1 MRKIIFIL
9 IFGAISFGS
18 YGQNCNTAGL
28 PYSGDFTPIACDG
41 TYKNTVLAD
50 DGATYGI
57 VAVDSAIIY
66 SFTVDDWLNR
76 YIEIFDSNNNYIT
89 SRYLYVDWNN
99 PLPDTTTWLSSIT
112 DTVTF
117 KVYEEFG
124 CDPIGTSFGFNFGI
138 SCSPPTTP
146 SNNGQQCTYNAT
158 NAYLGDYTP
167 THTQHNL
174 QNINITSGEYF
185 TINVTDGVRYFI
197 STCSNA
203 TWNTQIELYTAN
215 GASFVAANNYGC
227 GVGNSQSAISYRA
240 DYTGILEVHLSEFD
254 CIYDGSKPRFDLKLT
269 SIGPYSGTYIVNTVD
284 TINDGL
290 CDAVHCSLAE
300 ASEKARID
308 GMSSHIQFDI
318 STAAPHILT
327 GVSIHSNESTI
338 IDGYT
343 QPGFQLGDIIFEDG
357 IDTGPINCVTDEF
370 YGSYIEVYGIHFKG
384 SSVAL
389 ISPEYAYVGDSTRS
403 NIFSEV
409 GGVHLNTDINCHSI
423 YYPLNFSYGPVWTQ
437 ELKIENNYF
446 GIDSIGNELAPLNNA
461 IFIAGNFNGIPII
474 KNNEFVN
481 CNTAIYKFG
490 YSTAYTECVE
500 IINNEFYCNNTNF
513 NYSNNTYSVTIPPI
527 IDSLSIDSLFG
538 HIAQPPVLYL
548 AASVDI
554 YKAAI
559 CNPNGTEADE
569 YLGTINS
576 DANGNWTFA
585 HGGLDAYESL
595 VAKANYVEMWSCD
608 EPYNYDRKNSSTLFS
623 TPYIIYP
630 SQCEFAEFLPV
641 NNDPCSTVGAII
653 DMDFIDDSYQAPY
666 GVCSSSYLGNDA
678 WLKVTVPATGNFL
691 IRQNLDNS
699 INAVVESYTG
709 ACGSLFLESC
719 TEIDSIPFATV
730 FEGYQP
736 NSEVYLR
743 IWDKNNSVVNTNGV
757 SALLHLTAHELPQNK
772 EDWLI
777 CDQENNL
784 SNGNPTII
792 SEREASAGIYDL
804 TSMTPAEIQEERD
817 SLIAGGGTLKDSF
830 WCSTVKLDLW
840 ESTNPI
846 DMEENKRGSR
856 LRARVD
862 TINYNYVFETLEFQI
877 NDHSRGEQINPRV
890 DMDSDGDFII
900 IWEDVQRRTN
910 YGIVYN
916 SAGNPLTAEFPIG
929 SNNKSLK
936 QIHNSLA
943 YYNNDEF
950 VVVWEQLDLSSSP
963 PQSSI
968 FAKQYLPGGGANIKT
983 PIFNLSE
990 LSICGTGTPCSP
1002 PVGIEESAARGK
1014 NPSVSTNGTD
1024 RFAVCWTSGYELYA
1038 QVFNNNAGLIG
1049 SPIQVCIDNPFIKQP
1064 QLSMNASGEFIIG
1077 WEGADSHNS
1086 GILVQKYNANGTE
1099 NGAVIQ
1105 VNTTENNSQS
1115 YPTLELMDDGSF
1127 IVAWQSYEQEG
1138 VGNDFGIYAQRIDS
1152 SCAKINGEIHV
1163 NTYVTDAQKTPSL
1176 TTFDDGTFFV
1186 TWSSNGQ
1193 DGFEEGIYGQ
1203 FFDSSGNPIGAEE
1216 QINAY
1221 TEPEQDLP
1229 RTACNG
1235 ESIMVT
1241 TWVDGAND
1249 SDGKGIFGQRYEII
1263 DQAGQKTFYKIGTA
1277 TPSTL
1282 LGDTLMYPGTVYN
1295 PQDSFSSVRVAII
1308 DTGVDINNPYF
1319 NSAMWN
1325 NQQVGAGCFIN
1336 DTLGYDFVNEIPNP
1350 IDYDGHGTKVNA
1362 IVARDFPADIQLEL
1376 MNLKFHENDR
1386 GNLFDAISAIYYAV
1400 DNGADI
1406 INMSWGFEAS
1416 DPPSTLEDAIQYA
1429 SDNDV
1434 LLVTTA
1440 GNTSKDND
1448 IIDKYPNNYSIQNMI
1463 KVASYVNKNG
1473 AIEKANFS
1481 SSGKV
1486 TVDIG
1491 APGFMEVPGI
1501 GGTLELASGTS
1512 LSAPH
1517 ITRTAAIIKGL
1528 FPNLTATDI
1537 KDCILNSASP
1547 ESELTNKVATGGILD
1562 HDAAIDC
1569 AYDKAANCVSID
1581 LYINV
1586 PQSLDTVYRSDVWV
1600 ETDAEINSNAD
1611 VEMWGAEYVK
1621 MLPGFETTLGTE
1633 YLADID
1639 DCDPL
1644 NTPNTLQGTGTEESS
1659 MLRLRE
1665 NSVLAGKIKLQFY
1678 YGGQKQQMKIY
1689 NESGKEFKS
1698 YTFAPE
1704 KEGWYEKIIDAKLL
1718 PTGIYKVSLEG
1729 EEKNEDRLFQVQN
1742 RHYERYL
1749 LRAKK
1754 RADE

>member
-1 MRKIIFIL
+1 MHVTFL
-9 IFGAISFGS
+9 V
-18 YGQNCNTAGL
+18 GQNCNTSGL
-28 PYSGDFTPIACDG
+28 PYTGNITPPICDG
-41 TYKNTVLAD
+41 TTLTTTLAD
-50 DGATYGI
+50 DGASYAI
-57 VAVDSAIIY
+57 LVADSSVFY
-66 SFTVDDWLNR
+66 TFDLGYNPFPL
-76 YIEIFDSNNNYIT
+76 YIEIYDSGGVFIT
-89 SRYLYVDWNN
+89 SRNITIDPFTYL
-99 PLPDTTTWLSSIT
+99 PLPVSWYSNLNDTMTIKIYEMYTCTPYGFPGSIDLTT
-112 DTVTF
+112 
-117 KVYEEFG
+117 Y
-124 CDPIGTSFGFNFGI
+124 
-138 SCSPPTTP
+138 CSAPTTP
-146 SNNGQQCTYNAT
+146 TNNGQQCSYQTSNI
-158 NAYLGDYTP
+158 NLGDFTP
-167 THTQHNL
+167 PHTQHHYQTVNA
-174 QNINITSGEYF
+174 TSGEYF
-185 TINVTDGVRYFI
+185 TMNVIAGVRYEI
-197 STCSNA
+197 STCNNA
-203 TWNTQIELYTAN
+203 TWNTQLELYKSGGST
-215 GASFVAANNYGC
+215 FVAANNYGC
-227 GVGNSQSAISYRA
+227 GLGNLQSAIHYIA
-240 DYTGILEVHLSEFD
+240 DYTGVLEVHLSELD
-254 CIYDGSKPRFDLKLT
+254 CIYTGSQPSFDIEVVT
-269 SIGPYSGTYIVNTVD
+269 IGTYSGTYIVNTTD

-300 ASEKARID
+300 AGEKAMID
-308 GMSSHIQFDI
+308 NKNSYIEFDI
-318 STAAPHILT
+318 PTPPPHVLT
-327 GVSIHSNESTI
+327 GTTIHSNEFTS

-343 QPGFQLGDIIFEDG
+343 QPGFMLGDIVFENG
-357 IDTGPINCVTDEF
+357 ISTGPINCIIDEF
-370 YGSYIEVYGIHFKG
+370 YGFNLEVYGIHFQG
-384 SSVAL
+384 SSVDL
-389 ISPEYAYVGDSTRS
+389 VSPENAYIGDSLRS
-403 NIFSEV
+403 NIFSES
-409 GGVHLNTDINCHSI
+409 GGVDLSSDLNCNSI
-423 YYPLNFSYGPVWTQ
+423 WYDMFYGPVWTK

-446 GIDSIGNELAPLNNA
+446 GVDSLGNELSPLS
-461 IFIAGNFNGIPII
+461 IGVYIAGNFNGIPII
-474 KNNEFVN
+474 KSNEFVN
-481 CNTAIYKFG
+481 CNTAIYKSSYPFLQ
-490 YSTAYTECVE
+490 SQCVE

-513 NYSNNTYSVTIPPI
+513 ESPLSGNGVGNNTTIPP
-527 IDSLSIDSLFG
+527 SIDSLTIDSLYG
-538 HIAQPPVLYL
+538 SMAQLPVLYQ

-554 YKAAI
+554 YQAAI
-559 CNPNGTEADE
+559 CNPNGTEADQ
-569 YLGTINS
+569 YLGSSIP

-585 HGGLDAYESL
+585 HGGLNAYESL
-595 VAKANYVEMWSCD
+595 VAKANHVEHYSCN
-608 EPYNYDRKNSSTLFS
+608 EPYNYDYLNASTLFS
-623 TPYIIYP
+623 TPFIVYP
-630 SQCEFAEFLPV
+630 SQCDFAEFLPV
-641 NNDPCSTVGAII
+641 NTDPCSTVGAII

-666 GVCSSSYLGNDA
+666 GSCSSSYVGNDA

-691 IRQNLDNS
+691 VRQNLDNT

-709 ACGSLFLESC
+709 TCGSLFLENCS
-719 TEIDSIPFATV
+719 EIDSIPYATV

-743 IWDKNNSVVNTNGV
+743 IWDKNNTVVNTNGV

-792 SEREASAGIYDL
+792 SEREASAGIYDM
-804 TSMTPAEIQEERD
+804 TSLSSAEIQEERD
-817 SLIAGGGTLKDSF
+817 SLIAGGATLKDSF
-830 WCSTVKLDLW
+830 WCSNVKLDLW
-840 ESTNPI
+840 ENTNPI
-846 DMEENKRGSR
+846 EMEENKRGSR

-900 IWEDVQRRTN
+900 VWEDVQRRTN

-929 SNNKSLK
+929 SNNQNLK

-943 YYNNDEF
+943 FYDNDEF

-968 FAKQYLPGGGANIKT
+968 FAKQFYPEGGANIKT

-990 LSICGTGTPCSP
+990 LSICGTGSSCNP
-1002 PVGIEESAARGK
+1002 PTGIEESAARGK

-1024 RFAVCWTSGYELYA
+1024 RFAVCWTSGYELYVQIFDNDA
-1038 QVFNNNAGLIG
+1038 QLVGP
-1049 SPIQVCIDNPFIKQP
+1049 PIQVSIDNSYILQP
-1064 QLSMNASGEFIIG
+1064 QLSMNATGEFIVG
-1077 WEGADSHNS
+1077 WEDADSHNS
-1086 GILVQKYNANGTE
+1086 GIQVQKYNVDGTP

-1105 VNTTENNSQS
+1105 ANTTENKTQS

-1138 VGNDFGIYAQRIDS
+1138 VGNDFGIYAQLFDS
-1152 SCAKINGEIHV
+1152 SCNKIGGEIHV
-1163 NTYVTDAQKTPSL
+1163 NSYTTDVQKRPSI
-1176 TTFDDGTFFV
+1176 TTFNDGTFFI
-1186 TWSSNGQ
+1186 TWSSYGQ

-1203 FFDSSGNPIGAEE
+1203 FFDNSGIPIGSEE
-1216 QINAY
+1216 QINTY

-1229 RTACNG
+1229 RTSCNG

-1263 DQAGQKTFYKIGTA
+1263 DQGGQKIFYKIGTA

-1282 LGDTLMYPGTVYN
+1282 LGDTLMYPGTVYA

-1308 DTGVDINNPYF
+1308 DTGVDINNPF
-1319 NSAMWN
+1319 FSTAMWN
-1325 NQQVGAGCFIN
+1325 NQQTGVGCFIN

-1473 AIEKANFS
+1473 TVEKANFS
-1481 SSGKV
+1481 SSGKT

-1491 APGFMEVPGI
+1491 APGFMQVPGI
-1501 GGTLELASGTS
+1501 GGILELASGTS

-1528 FPNLTATDI
+1528 FPNLTASDI
-1537 KDCILNSASP
+1537 KDCILNSAEP
-1547 ESELTNKVATGGILD
+1547 ESELTDKVATGGILD
-1562 HDAAIDC
+1562 HDSAIDC
-1569 AYDKAANCVSID
+1569 AYDKAANCVAID
-1581 LYINV
+1581 LYITI
-1586 PQSLDTVYRSDVWV
+1586 PQQLDTIYRSDVYV

-1644 NTPNTLQGTGTEESS
+1644 NTPNTLQGGEQEENGK
-1659 MLRLRE
+1659 LRLRE
-1665 NSVLAGKIKLQFY
+1665 NSVLAGKIKVQFY
-1678 YGGQKQQMKIY
+1678 YDGGAAELVI
-1689 NESGKEFKS
+1689 KS
-1698 YTFAPE
+1698 EQGEEVKVYSFDPGA
-1704 KEGWYEKIIDAKLL
+1704 EGWYEKIIDAKLL
-1718 PTGIYKVSLEG
+1718 RSGIYQMEYRYA
-1729 EEKNEDRLFQVQN
+1729 EKTEKKLFQIQN
-1742 RHYERYL
+1742 RDYSRYVD
-1749 LRAKK
+1749 RVK
-1754 RADE
+1754 RKAEE